1 MDERGLIWVID
12 TGLAITSPNT
22 AILSRLLFAGL
33 TAFATA
39 DGTNIWVTQDTGI
52 ILTDLAGS
60 RGFGIGFPAGTAN
73 FVGVGLLGSQAWV
86 LNSVIPSRGQV
97 VVFNTDP
104 SCGGCPFV
112 ENPGILV
119 GTNPFGIA
127 FTSDGSLALVTNR
140 DDDTVSVIN
149 TGQQAVVATVSV
161 GGPPKPAP
169 TGIAI
174 QGPFSYTPS
183 GRSTALPGVPI
194 GLTVTGAD
202 ASLVG
207 SVSWEPFGNTTVVQT
222 TSTLTTSYSY
232 AAPGTFLARVT
243 VLNKSGG
250 TLLTKTVPV
259 VVQSPLQAIRT
270 AEGLTN
276 LALSPSS
283 LRSSL
288 LNDLNG
294 AYLALEVGNRSAA
307 LNDVNL
313 YVNQLTSY
321 VKSLATPSKTA
332 NTALG
337 QGEAIAIALKPPPPL
352 LGAGQLVPP
361 GGSSTVGQPVTFTA
375 TWTVPDGKS
384 WRSLQ
389 QVDLRLVADNRD
401 GDNNA
406 TPLPIGLWA
415 RFNVGDPS
423 TFQLLDDNENVVAG
437 GEPGSDRVLETSTAK
452 LFLADSSFQG
462 SGPTGPSVTVNF
474 VVSFKP
480 AAAKGNGAQ
489 PYQTQLLASDVLQ
502 GVQGPDE
509 IGHWTVR
516 PVHHD

>member
-1 MDERGLIWVID
+1 MVY
-12 TGLAITSPNT
+12 T
-22 AILSRLLFAGL
+22 
-33 TAFATA
+33 
-39 DGTNIWVTQDTGI
+39 
-52 ILTDLAGS
+52 
-60 RGFGIGFPAGTAN
+60 
-73 FVGVGLLGSQAWV
+73 GVGIA
-86 LNSVIPSRGQV
+86 SVAVKP
-97 VVFNTDP
+97 D
-104 SCGGCPFV
+104 
-112 ENPGILV
+112 
-119 GTNPFGIA
+119 
-127 FTSDGSLALVTNR
+127 DGSLVLTTDNGAG
-140 DDDTVSVIN
+140 TVSVIN
-149 TGQQAVVATVSV
+149 TTFQPPAVVATIPV
-161 GGPPKPAP
+161 GGPGNGPF
-169 TGIAI
+169 GIAI
-174 QGPFSYTPS
+174 QDSITYNPS
-183 GRSTALPGVPI
+183 TGSTAVPGVPI

-207 SVSWEPFGNTTVVQT
+207 SVKWDLFANGKVVQT

-232 AAPGTFLARVT
+232 AAPGTFVARVT

-283 LRSSL
+283 LRTSL
-288 LNDLNG
+288 LNDLTG

-321 VKSLATPSKTA
+321 VRSLATPSKTVT
-332 NTALG
+332 TALG
-337 QGEAIAIALKPPPPL
+337 QGEAIAAALKPPPPV
-352 LGAGQLVPP
+352 LGAGQLMAP
-361 GGSSTVGQPVTFTA
+361 GGASEVGQPVTFTA
-375 TWTVPDGKS
+375 TWTVPNGTS

-389 QVDLRLVADNRD
+389 HVDLRLVAKKGD
-401 GDNNA
+401 GDDDLLQVADARGGGNNA

-423 TFQLLDDNENVVAG
+423 TLLLLDDSENVVAG
-437 GEPGSDRVLETSTAK
+437 GELGSDRVLETSTAK

-474 VVSFKP
+474 AVSFKP
-480 AAAKGNGAQ
+480 AAARGNAAQ

-502 GVQGPDE
+502 GVQGPDQ